1 MTHRLLAPAA
11 AAILAG
17 TTPALAQPPPPARPT
32 PAVPPKAPE
41 AVVTLE
47 NGGEIRIELFPADAP
62 RHVDNFVKLASR
74 GFYDGQRFHRVVP
87 NFVVQSGGPKGSA
100 TRRAREDVPTGGP
113 GQKHA
118 PGTGARA
125 RGPGPDSAGR
135 RPYPYSG
142 ATPHPGGH
150 SPALR
155 HA

>member
-1 MTHRLLAPAA
+1 MIHRLLTLAA

-32 PAVPPKAPE
+32 PAVPTKAPE

-87 NFVVQSGGPKGSA
+87 NFVVQSGCPKGKGTGRHGHTVRTDGHA
-100 TRRAREDVPTGGP
+100 QKLVRGFIARELSQRPV
-113 GQKHA
+113 A
-118 PGTGARA
+118 AA
-125 RGPGPDSAGR
+125 R
-135 RPYPYSG
+135 RPY
-142 ATPHPGGH
+142 
-150 SPALR
+150 
-155 HA
+155 